1 MHSQPSVARTLELEA
16 SAPYPTLIPQT
27 LVPPKDAWPVQQL
40 MESKAGEGSGGNTG
54 GGIGGEA
61 AGGGI
66 EAEAAGGGIEAEA
79 PGSGIDAE
87 PDEEAR
93 FLRRK
98 SAILRFASAT
108 HN

>member
-1 MHSQPSVARTLELEA
+1 MALGTLELEA
-16 SAPYPTLIPQT
+16 SAPYPTLITQT

-40 MESKAGEGSGGNTG
+40 MG

-66 EAEAAGGGIEAEA
+66 EAEA
-79 PGSGIDAE
+79 D
-87 PDEEAR
+87 DEAR

>member
-1 MHSQPSVARTLELEA
+1 MALGTLELEA

-40 MESKAGEGSGGNTG
+40 TCVERAGGGSGGKTG

-66 EAEAAGGGIEAEA
+66 EAEAAGGGIEAE
-79 PGSGIDAE
+79 